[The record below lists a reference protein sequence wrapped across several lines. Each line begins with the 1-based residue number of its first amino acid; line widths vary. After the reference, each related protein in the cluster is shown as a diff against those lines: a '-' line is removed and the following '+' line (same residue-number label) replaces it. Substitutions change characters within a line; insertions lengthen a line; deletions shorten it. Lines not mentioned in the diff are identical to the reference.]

1 MADKIMMK
9 VDNQDEN
16 SAENDIDILKMDKA
30 EDDSNIG

>member
-9 VDNQDEN
+9 VDNQDVN
-16 SAENDIDILKMDKA
+16 NAENDIDILKMDKA